1 MTPIPLRH
9 VVARLAVTAVGVIGV
24 VQAAL
29 IVLRPEDGPLGVLQ
43 IVAPHLAVL
52 GLVLLPL
59 CLLERRRASLAVAVL
74 LIVAVGVRFGDDWVS
89 LPAAAP
95 SPGASRLAVETWN
108 LEAGAR
114 SGSTTVAFLRAHPAD
129 VIGLQELE
137 PETAAAIEADADLV
151 ARYPY
156 RELQPLEGVVGLGIL
171 SRYPLSAP
179 RFDLQPALQ
188 EVTLDLGDGRRVAVL
203 NTHPLHADIAKAGR
217 RGPPIGFD
225 ATQRDADLDTIRQR
239 IDRRIA
245 AGQPAI
251 LLGDLN
257 TAASEPVFDRFV
269 AGLRE
274 VHRAVGEGP
283 GWTWRPI
290 RLEFLGFGLIR
301 IDHVVTS
308 PDIESLGI
316 ATSCPAIGDHCL
328 VEAGLAVSAPA
339 AATGGTGG

>member
-1 MTPIPLRH
+1 MTPIALRH
-9 VVARLAVTAVGVIGV
+9 VVARLALAAVGIIGL
-24 VQAAL
+24 VQASL
-29 IVLRPEDGPLGVLQ
+29 LVVRPEDGPLGVLQ
-43 IVAPHLAVL
+43 IVAPHLAIL
-52 GLVLLPL
+52 GIVLLPL
-59 CLLERRRASLAVAVL
+59 CLVEPRRASLAIAAL
-74 LIVAVGVRFGDDWVS
+74 LIASVGVRFGDDWVS
-89 LPAAAP
+89 LPP
-95 SPGASRLAVETWN
+95 VTPPDGASRLEVVTWN
-108 LEAGAR
+108 LEAGSR
-114 SGSTTVAFLRAHPAD
+114 SGSSTVAFLRANPAD

-137 PETAAAIEADADLV
+137 PGTAAAIQADPGLV

-156 RELQPLEGVVGLGIL
+156 RALEPLEGVVGLGIL

-188 EVTLDLGDGRRVAVL
+188 ELTLELGDGRQVAVV

-225 ATQRDADLDTIRQR
+225 ASQRDADLDTIRQR
-239 IDRRIA
+239 IDGRIA
-245 AGQPAI
+245 AGQPVI

-316 ATSCPAIGDHCL
+316 ATSCPPIGDHCL
-328 VEAGLAVSAPA
+328 VEAGLAVPSLPA
-339 AATGGTGG
+339 S